1 MEEKCANCP
10 AALTKWDRQVS
21 KVLAYKFP
29 LCVKCIAEE
38 YDQNVED
45 LNEHME
51 WVKGKRPCLFQ

>member
-1 MEEKCANCP
+1 MENTCNACGSP
-10 AALTKWDRQVS
+10 LTQWDRQVS

-45 LNEHME
+45 LNEHMR
-51 WVKGKRPCLFQ
+51 WVQGRRPCLFQ